1 MLNSWLHV
9 LSIAVYL
16 GSVFGLW
23 FVLMPA
29 VATLD
34 DLGEKTKLL
43 ARGLRL
49 YNPLQ
54 VGALGIVLFSGAF
67 RLTDLK
73 AAYRETFIQE
83 FGVALAIKL
92 SLAFVVVLL
101 SVYQSMGI
109 GHRFVKRYDSGDGV
123 TSQELELVV
132 KRLVRANWLIV
143 PTVMLTLWY
152 GLRLAD

>member
-83 FGVALAIKL
+83 FGIALAIKL